1 MGLFYICISPR
12 FLRAIKNQEPFGVE
26 LEIGQWLSLTALGLP
41 TSGEQALSPKGNSDM
56 KQELV
61 IQEFDFSKMVMA
73 IQGQAFTTS
82 QKIAAYFGKRH
93 DNVLRKIR
101 QVRDECPDEF
111 AQLNFEEADFIDK
124 NGETQPMF
132 KLTKD
137 GYMLVVMGFTGSA
150 ATLIK
155 VRYIQAFNWMAD
167 QICRWNDMGEQAQHR
182 HALKVAKSEVKAR
195 IGSKMMNARKR
206 EKKLLAIE
214 FEQILSLTQPKL
226 IFNE

>member
-1 MGLFYICISPR
+1 MGLFNIWISPR

>member
-1 MGLFYICISPR
+1 
-12 FLRAIKNQEPFGVE
+12 
-26 LEIGQWLSLTALGLP
+26 
-41 TSGEQALSPKGNSDM
+41 M

-206 EKKLLAIE
+206 EKKLLVIE

>member
-1 MGLFYICISPR
+1 
-12 FLRAIKNQEPFGVE
+12 
-26 LEIGQWLSLTALGLP
+26 
-41 TSGEQALSPKGNSDM
+41 M
-56 KQELV
+56 KEAVLV
-61 IQEFDFSKMVMA
+61 QEFDFSKMVMA
-73 IQGQAFTTS
+73 IQGKAFTTS
-82 QKIAAYFGKRH
+82 QKIADYFGKRH

-101 QVRDECPDEF
+101 QVKSECPPEF
-111 AQLNFEEADFIDK
+111 AALNFEEADFIDK
-124 NGETQPMF
+124 NGEAQPMF

-137 GYMLVVMGFTGSA
+137 GYMLVVMGFTGAA

-167 QICRWNDMGEQAQHR
+167 QLTRWQEMGEHAQHR

-206 EKKLLAIE
+206 EKKLLALE

-226 IFNE
+226 IFTE

>member
-1 MGLFYICISPR
+1 MGLFFICISPR